1 MAAGCSRSFDSSKGR
16 NQVESGFKASQFTI
30 DGARKPRNHRTAP
43 GRTAF
48 AIVALFLSLTLLSGC
63 FRDPNVR
70 KHKYLESGQ
79 KYSAQGKDREAA
91 IQFSNALKIDKNF
104 AEAHYALA
112 QTYLH
117 LGAFSSAYSEL
128 LKTVNL
134 QPANV
139 KARIDLGNMLLAG
152 NKIDDAQ
159 AQAAAALASQP
170 SNADVHA
177 LLARIA
183 ARQGQKDIAMTEI
196 HRALELA
203 PNEAALHETLA
214 LMEVGDST
222 QGAAVEDEMKKSVA
236 LDPKS
241 VNAKLLLAAFYAR
254 NNRLQDAEQ
263 VCWSAVATDPKS
275 LSARESLVQMILRQG
290 NQSRAEQVLRQTSND
305 LADNPQG
312 VRLLADYYTGT
323 GQIDKARA
331 EFASLA
337 KKYPKNVSVQE
348 GYVRILLQVRDFA
361 TAQTVITELMKKNSK
376 DPHVAVLNGI
386 VLLNS
391 GKTNDAV
398 NALQGAANDAPKD
411 AFIQLWLGKAA
422 LAKNDTSLAEKSFL
436 QAAQL
441 NPRAMEAQE
450 ELAHIATLHGDMN
463 MLSDVAE
470 KTIAADPRFPGGYL
484 WRATVEVSRKTLDKA
499 EADLK
504 TAMDIA
510 PQSAP
515 AYLMLGELRYV
526 QKKYPEGAALME
538 QALQYDPNSIG
549 AMRGLIGYDFM
560 KKQPAQA
567 IARLNAQIAK
577 SPKNSGFYDMLA
589 QLQAQN
595 KNFDQAAATAQKA
608 MEVNPGDG
616 EAVAIYSQLQVQ
628 RGQAANAIG
637 AWEQW
642 SKSHPNNAG
651 AYAILGTLE
660 ESRGNKQKAEDYY
673 KKSLQIQPAQPIAS
687 NNLAYMMLENGE
699 NVDVA
704 LTLAQTARQSM
715 PNSPSSA
722 DTLAWAYYHKG
733 TYGFARDLL
742 EDAVKKDPGSV
753 TMQYHLGM
761 VYVKMM
767 DKSNAAIHLKKA
779 ISLAPDSPA
788 AKDAKAALQGIS

>member
-1 MAAGCSRSFDSSKGR
+1 
-16 NQVESGFKASQFTI
+16 
-30 DGARKPRNHRTAP
+30 
-43 GRTAF
+43 
-48 AIVALFLSLTLLSGC
+48 
-63 FRDPNVR
+63 
-70 KHKYLESGQ
+70 
-79 KYSAQGKDREAA
+79 
-91 IQFSNALKIDKNF
+91 
-104 AEAHYALA
+104 
-112 QTYLH
+112 
-117 LGAFSSAYSEL
+117 
-128 LKTVNL
+128 
-134 QPANV
+134 
-139 KARIDLGNMLLAG
+139 
-152 NKIDDAQ
+152 
-159 AQAAAALASQP
+159 
-170 SNADVHA
+170 
-177 LLARIA
+177 
-183 ARQGQKDIAMTEI
+183 
-196 HRALELA
+196 
-203 PNEAALHETLA
+203 
-214 LMEVGDST
+214 
-222 QGAAVEDEMKKSVA
+222 
-236 LDPKS
+236 
-241 VNAKLLLAAFYAR
+241 
-254 NNRLQDAEQ
+254 
-263 VCWSAVATDPKS
+263 
-275 LSARESLVQMILRQG
+275 
-290 NQSRAEQVLRQTSND
+290 
-305 LADNPQG
+305 
-312 VRLLADYYTGT
+312 
-323 GQIDKARA
+323 
-331 EFASLA
+331 
-337 KKYPKNVSVQE
+337 
-348 GYVRILLQVRDFA
+348 
-361 TAQTVITELMKKNSK
+361 
-376 DPHVAVLNGI
+376 
-386 VLLNS
+386 
-391 GKTNDAV
+391 
-398 NALQGAANDAPKD
+398 
-411 AFIQLWLGKAA
+411 
-422 LAKNDTSLAEKSFL
+422 
-436 QAAQL
+436 
-441 NPRAMEAQE
+441 MEAQE
-450 ELAHIATLHGDMN
+450 ELARIATLRGDMN

-470 KTIAADPRFPGGYL
+470 KTIAADPRVPNGYL
-484 WRATVEVSRKTLDKA
+484 WRATVEVSRKTQDKA

-549 AMRGLIGYDFM
+549 AMRGLIGYDLM

-589 QLQAQN
+589 QLQFQS
-595 KNFDQAAATAQKA
+595 KNLDQAAATAQKA
-608 MEVNPGDG
+608 MDVNPGDG
-616 EAVAIYSQLQVQ
+616 EAVAIYSQVQVQ

-673 KKSLQIQPAQPIAS
+673 KKSLQIQPAQPIAA

-715 PNSPSSA
+715 PNSPGSA

-742 EDAVKKDPGSV
+742 EDAVKNDPGSA